1 MVLLHVVAR
10 SEEQAN
16 DIVSFL
22 IDKKLILN
30 PLMQENIALK
40 KLNDKKELI
49 SEKRYLIMGK
59 TKALLFNTI
68 DKLLR
73 DRHARNMPLLYS
85 IPIVNMDWEQADE
98 LIKET
103 AAV

>member
-1 MVLLHVVAR
+1 M
-10 SEEQAN
+10 EQA
-16 DIVSFL
+16 DEIVLFL
-22 IDKKLILN
+22 MNKKLILN
-30 PLMQENIALK
+30 PLVQENIVLK
-40 KLNDKKELI
+40 KLGENKKLI
-49 SEKRYLIMGK
+49 SEDQILITGK
-59 TKALLFNTI
+59 TKALLFNII

-73 DRHARNMPLLYS
+73 EKYPDTMPLLYS